1 MSDFPDDE
9 NGDVLREMLAD
20 GDDLGLPRDIDF
32 AVVFD
37 REQDA
42 AAFHKALNG
51 SECHLEMGP
60 YDDDDG
66 MVKWDVTV
74 TYFMLPDHGEIS
86 GIEQALGGLAEPM
99 GGRNDGWGCF
109 PQP

>member
-1 MSDFPDDE
+1 MTDFPNDE
-9 NGDVLREMLAD
+9 NGDVLRDMQAE
-20 GDDLGLPRDIDF
+20 GDDLSLPRDIDF

-37 REQDA
+37 QEKDA
-42 AAFHKALNG
+42 AAFHKALST

-60 YDDDDG
+60 YTDDDG
-66 MVKWDVTV
+66 RMKWDVTV
-74 TYFMLPDHGEIS
+74 TYFMLPDHAEIT
-86 GIEQALGGLAEPM
+86 GIEATLAALAAPL